1 MARKHNSLSYYALG
15 HKIWSQDHKQ
25 RKRFEDR
32 GRRRRM
38 NEWKGKL
45 RSEEI

>member
-1 MARKHNSLSYYALG
+1 MARKHNSFSYYALG
-15 HKIWSQDHKQ
+15 HKVWSQDLKQ

-32 GRRRRM
+32 GRRM
-38 NEWKGKL
+38 NEWKEKL